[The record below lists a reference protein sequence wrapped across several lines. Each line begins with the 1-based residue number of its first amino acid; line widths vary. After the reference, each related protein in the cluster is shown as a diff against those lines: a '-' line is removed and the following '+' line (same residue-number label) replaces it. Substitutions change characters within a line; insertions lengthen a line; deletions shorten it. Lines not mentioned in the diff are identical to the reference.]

1 MANILKSNKPFDVDD
16 LGQLLQARSDH
27 NSLTNQLTRITPID
41 SSKTTAERSA
51 TLYDFIKM
59 VSEIVTKGTKERNI
73 IFEPDEGARPR
84 VDQSLN
90 FDSPYIF
97 YEVISRRASG
107 EFKPR
112 AREEM
117 IEDSEGRLGRV
128 WGQRFE
134 SIVQFNIFA
143 RDYAAANKT
152 METFEDLMF
161 NYISYFK
168 RNGIA
173 EVLFEEQSTDH
184 DYDYYRQN
192 MSVRHIRYRVWT
204 EKLRVNFAEG
214 DISGMITQ

>member
-1 MANILKSNKPFDVDD
+1 MANILKNNAPFDVDD

-27 NSLTNQLTRITPID
+27 NSITEQITRLTPIN
-41 SSKTTAERSA
+41 SPKTRAERSA

-84 VDQSLN
+84 VDQEMIMN
-90 FDSPYIF
+90 NPYIF
-97 YEVISRRASG
+97 YEVISRRAFG

-112 AREEM
+112 PREEI
-117 IEDSEGRLGRV
+117 IEDEEGRLGRV
-128 WGQRFE
+128 WGQKFE

-168 RNGIA
+168 RNGIV
-173 EVLFEEQSTDH
+173 EILFEEQSTDH
-184 DYDYYRQN
+184 DYDYYRQG
-192 MSVRHIRYRVWT
+192 MSVRHLRYRVWT
-204 EKLRVNFAEG
+204 EQLRVNFAEG